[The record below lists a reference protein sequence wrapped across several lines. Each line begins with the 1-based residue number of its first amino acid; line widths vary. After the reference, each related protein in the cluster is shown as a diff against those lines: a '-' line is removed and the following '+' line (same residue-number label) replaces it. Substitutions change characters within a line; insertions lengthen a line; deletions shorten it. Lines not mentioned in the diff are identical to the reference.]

1 MDHAT
6 AVVLDGIHRENCES
20 SCCSFH
26 AQGCWHTQT
35 TEKEMRA
42 DWNSSEAFGL
52 FGTIG
57 RENMHFNKGSV
68 VSGLSFIL

>member
-6 AVVLDGIHRENCES
+6 AVVTDEIHRENCEP

-26 AQGCWHTQT
+26 TQGCRPAQT
-35 TEKEMRA
+35 TEMEIRA
-42 DWNSSEAFGL
+42 DWNSSGAFGL
-52 FGTIG
+52 FGTID

-68 VSGLSFIL
+68 VSALSIII